1 MNATNE
7 SGCVSQRGPTYNHI
21 TIAACVFNSI
31 FALPTVLANAMILA
45 AFWKTPSLRQPSSI
59 LLCGLA
65 LTDLGTGILVQ
76 PFFTVMNI
84 GQMTCNPHVYS
95 VGWIM
100 THGVGMFLVVV
111 SALTMTAISVEK
123 YLALFFHMRYE
134 VVVTFKRV
142 LVAYVCCLVVPIPF
156 LLHIWFV
163 RDPIVEA
170 VRMSIYGI
178 SAILCFVATPL
189 AYVRICAVVRR
200 HLSQIQH
207 QANLTASFH
216 GDRAPLDMFK
226 YKKSVVTMSCML
238 ALFVLSYLPFT
249 VCSAVYK
256 FVGDTDAL
264 MATFNVC
271 TIIIFFNSL
280 LNPILVC
287 LRMRKI
293 RDFVKQTLM
302 KMTVFPNWRWGLLN
316 KIECVSVSYDD

>member
-1 MNATNE
+1 MNSTNE
-7 SGCVSQRGPTYNHI
+7 SGCISGQRGPTYNHI

-65 LTDLGTGILVQ
+65 LTDLGVGLLVQ
-76 PFFTVMNI
+76 PFFSVLKL
-84 GQMTCNPHVYS
+84 GQMTCAPIADR

-100 THGVGMFLVVV
+100 TEGVGMFLAAA
-111 SALTMTAISVEK
+111 SALTMTAISVER

-142 LVAYVCCLVVPIPF
+142 LSAYICCLVVPMPF
-156 LLHIWFV
+156 LLRIWFE
-163 RDPIVEA
+163 RDPIYEKVKQ
-170 VRMSIYGI
+170 SIFGI

-207 QANLTASFH
+207 QANLAASFH

-238 ALFVLSYLPFT
+238 ALFVLSYLPYILNAT
-249 VCSAVYK
+249 VYTL
-256 FVGDTDAL
+256 VGKSDGV
-264 MATFNVC
+264 MAAFNVSA
-271 TIIIFFNSL
+271 TVILFNSF

-287 LRMRKI
+287 WRIGKI
-293 RDFVKQTLM
+293 RDFVKQTVM
-302 KMTVFPNWRWGLLN
+302 KMCSAT
-316 KIECVSVSYDD
+316 DDGD